1 MTRCIDLAFERPERG
16 SGTIQGLA
24 PVHNRLL
31 RNALIAFTVADLI
44 PAAVLALTFYPP
56 FVQRLTWHGTGR
68 SVPEVRVACVVSL
81 AALALLFVFRKRLEA
96 LLDRLDAD
104 VRAAAA
110 TEPLDAPAATPR
122 GPYVVLVALAIV
134 IAMVAVALAF
144 ASPPQFRAFIAED
157 GLVEY
162 ASALAWLAAAACAL
176 TALSLDS
183 HQFGRKLAFYLPL
196 IALFVFC
203 GGEEISWGQR
213 LLHYQTPA
221 WLASNKQ
228 HEINLHDI
236 GSISVN
242 ENAFFVFTTLCC
254 LVGPWLLAR
263 APAWRVYLRR
273 LNAPIMDPVV
283 AQVYGIGLAAWVVV
297 GVRFGTLGFS
307 PLSLWGYYTQMD
319 DEIWEFYAALGFC
332 ALTALD
338 LAHRLAESRR
348 MRVPASY
355 AQRTAPTLRGASN
368 SSEARNSGRP
378 VHPTPIAAAAPRRRF
393 SEIREQ

>member
-1 MTRCIDLAFERPERG
+1 MCSRYATHDASAKPARIATDKWGKWLEPVTGCIDLAFERPERG

-81 AALALLFVFRKRLEA
+81 AALAL
-96 LLDRLDAD
+96 
-104 VRAAAA
+104 
-110 TEPLDAPAATPR
+110 
-122 GPYVVLVALAIV
+122 
-134 IAMVAVALAF
+134 
-144 ASPPQFRAFIAED
+144 
-157 GLVEY
+157 
-162 ASALAWLAAAACAL
+162 
-176 TALSLDS
+176 
-183 HQFGRKLAFYLPL
+183 L

-348 MRVPASY
+348 MRVPPSY

>member
-1 MTRCIDLAFERPERG
+1 MCSRYATHDASAKPARIATDRWGKGLEPVTRCIDLAFERPERG

-56 FVQRLTWHGTGR
+56 FVQR
-68 SVPEVRVACVVSL
+68 
-81 AALALLFVFRKRLEA
+81 
-96 LLDRLDAD
+96 
-104 VRAAAA
+104 
-110 TEPLDAPAATPR
+110 
-122 GPYVVLVALAIV
+122 
-134 IAMVAVALAF
+134 
-144 ASPPQFRAFIAED
+144 
-157 GLVEY
+157 
-162 ASALAWLAAAACAL
+162 LAWLAAAACAL

>member
-1 MTRCIDLAFERPERG
+1 LEPVTRCIDLAFERPERG

-81 AALALLFVFRKRLEA
+81 AALAL
-96 LLDRLDAD
+96 
-104 VRAAAA
+104 
-110 TEPLDAPAATPR
+110 
-122 GPYVVLVALAIV
+122 
-134 IAMVAVALAF
+134 
-144 ASPPQFRAFIAED
+144 
-157 GLVEY
+157 
-162 ASALAWLAAAACAL
+162 
-176 TALSLDS
+176 
-183 HQFGRKLAFYLPL
+183 
-196 IALFVFC
+196 LFVFC

-319 DEIWEFYAALGFC
+319 DEIWEFYSALGFC

-378 VHPTPIAAAAPRRRF
+378 VHPTPIAAAAPRQVF

>member
-1 MTRCIDLAFERPERG
+1 MCSRYATHDASAKPARIATDRWGKGLEPVTRCIDLAFERPERG

-104 VRAAAA
+104 
-110 TEPLDAPAATPR
+110 AATPR

-183 HQFGRKLAFYLPL
+183 HQFGRKLAF
-196 IALFVFC
+196 
-203 GGEEISWGQR
+203 
-213 LLHYQTPA
+213 
-221 WLASNKQ
+221 
-228 HEINLHDI
+228 
-236 GSISVN
+236 
-242 ENAFFVFTTLCC
+242 
-254 LVGPWLLAR
+254 
-263 APAWRVYLRR
+263 
-273 LNAPIMDPVV
+273 
-283 AQVYGIGLAAWVVV
+283 
-297 GVRFGTLGFS
+297 
-307 PLSLWGYYTQMD
+307 
-319 DEIWEFYAALGFC
+319 
-332 ALTALD
+332 
-338 LAHRLAESRR
+338 
-348 MRVPASY
+348 
-355 AQRTAPTLRGASN
+355 
-368 SSEARNSGRP
+368 
-378 VHPTPIAAAAPRRRF
+378 
-393 SEIREQ
+393 